1 MSAFG
6 PIVLVAGLCL
16 PPGILTEEVAQ
27 LIATLF
33 GLLAGGMIP
42 AMSMLV
48 TATYPSSYS
57 VKQISEIDEE
67 LGAITRGMM
76 RTLGLS
82 LVGGVF
88 VIVARIGVPEI
99 DIPLRPGQPE
109 PWVVTDVLTRVV
121 QGATLCALAIAV
133 DRMRLFVSAFAR
145 VRKLRMDAAVSDAK
159 LRLMSTAPSS
169 NDIKTMFPTAARH
182 GEKVVVATAARDVPT
197 PGAPPGGSEG
207 GPKAPEKSART
218 KPA

>member
-1 MSAFG
+1 M
-6 PIVLVAGLCL
+6 
-16 PPGILTEEVAQ
+16 
-27 LIATLF
+27 F

-48 TATYPSSYS
+48 TATYPASYS
-57 VKQISEIDEE
+57 IKQISEIDEE

-76 RTLGLS
+76 RTLGLI

-88 VIVARIGVPEI
+88 VIVARIGVPVI
-99 DIPLRPGQPE
+99 DIPLRSREPE
-109 PWVVTDVLTRVV
+109 PWVVTDIVTRVV

-133 DRMRLFVSAFAR
+133 DRTRLFVSAFTR
-145 VRKLRMDAAVSDAK
+145 IRKLRLDAAVSDAK
-159 LRLMSTAPSS
+159 LRLNSTAPSLS
-169 NDIKTMFPTAARH
+169 DIKAMFPTAAKH
-182 GEKVVVATAARDVPT
+182 GEKVVVATAGRDVPA

-207 GPKAPEKSART
+207 SPKASEKSART